1 MASNPLA
8 GLSRYI
14 NVEYDEPET
23 NVVDSIFGTYAQRM
37 DRDIAKANVSL
48 ERDRLRYN
56 ADLAQTQQQQKR
68 IDTAR
73 RDLNSNKIAL
83 RAATKGEPAWYIDE
97 LSNKIDLS
105 YAEIL
110 GQEDI
115 DAINLRV
122 NPAEAGKGDGY
133 VDKSKSNWSSIK
145 ALNSNK
151 DFTAQEL
158 VNAAA
163 RFNYDADQGAQFN
176 QSISAAAKKTIVSD
190 GPTNELWL
198 TAGGENLDNIALYT
212 KTLSQKKNFEMMLGR
227 HESQEGINFEAINDD
242 GQPTFAEFGGQ
253 NITNARNAILKM
265 VTLEQG
271 PQASGTKF
279 TQEEWNSMTMNQKL
293 DLSNEAKDI
302 ETATAKLKD
311 ITGKVQRYE
320 RYKKEPWLF
329 IKENT
334 KLEPDVL
341 GNFPGSDLSVIKAVQ
356 EINPDLKFDLSKLI
370 TGITTEDSTEVLDVF
385 TSTDAD
391 STTTATPDSTTLT
404 EEQINQREELTKKLE
419 AFEFNP
425 AANQSVVNADSV
437 VEYGSREEL
446 MSGIFPN
453 TSDTTEVAQ
462 PDSMVTEVAQP
473 DSIMTY
479 DTSPSTNLLSPE
491 KVEIQS
497 GVYPSPK
504 QMFDIM
510 SIAES
515 SGDPDSTRVNDNG
528 TLDAGAVQIN
538 SSNVLE
544 PGNEFGGKSNMIIP
558 EGLPGAGEP
567 DPLWAKAQ
575 AMFKEEFGPDWDKI
589 DDAGKMEFVKNM
601 TVQKKFFNIWYPVRP
616 TDFRALPRAMKMYN
630 EKKPLSNIAS
640 SKEDMISS
648 QLDSL
653 GLTANATYDLD
664 AASVGD

>member
-1 MASNPLA
+1 
-8 GLSRYI
+8 
-14 NVEYDEPET
+14 
-23 NVVDSIFGTYAQRM
+23 
-37 DRDIAKANVSL
+37 
-48 ERDRLRYN
+48 
-56 ADLAQTQQQQKR
+56 
-68 IDTAR
+68 
-73 RDLNSNKIAL
+73 
-83 RAATKGEPAWYIDE
+83 
-97 LSNKIDLS
+97 
-105 YAEIL
+105 
-110 GQEDI
+110 
-115 DAINLRV
+115 
-122 NPAEAGKGDGY
+122 
-133 VDKSKSNWSSIK
+133 
-145 ALNSNK
+145 
-151 DFTAQEL
+151 
-158 VNAAA
+158 
-163 RFNYDADQGAQFN
+163 
-176 QSISAAAKKTIVSD
+176 
-190 GPTNELWL
+190 
-198 TAGGENLDNIALYT
+198 
-212 KTLSQKKNFEMMLGR
+212 
-227 HESQEGINFEAINDD
+227 
-242 GQPTFAEFGGQ
+242 
-253 NITNARNAILKM
+253 
-265 VTLEQG
+265 
-271 PQASGTKF
+271 
-279 TQEEWNSMTMNQKL
+279 
-293 DLSNEAKDI
+293 
-302 ETATAKLKD
+302 
-311 ITGKVQRYE
+311 
-320 RYKKEPWLF
+320 
-329 IKENT
+329 
-334 KLEPDVL
+334 
-341 GNFPGSDLSVIKAVQ
+341 
-356 EINPDLKFDLSKLI
+356 
-370 TGITTEDSTEVLDVF
+370 
-385 TSTDAD
+385 
-391 STTTATPDSTTLT
+391 
-404 EEQINQREELTKKLE
+404 
-419 AFEFNP
+419 
-425 AANQSVVNADSV
+425 
-437 VEYGSREEL
+437 
-446 MSGIFPN
+446 
-453 TSDTTEVAQ
+453 
-462 PDSMVTEVAQP
+462 MVTEVAQP